1 MHAVDPSPAVHERFM
16 RRLAA
21 AGVPAISIDHEPEGN
36 TARASRVRG
45 HALAA
50 AAKSIVARVKL
61 GRRDRIYVIAVVC
74 GHRRVDLPALA
85 RCLGGADARFAD
97 SAVAQELTGCVSG
110 SVMPLAAAQDLPVV
124 ADMELLAQP
133 RIWFNSG
140 RLDHSVGLS
149 LPYWIALARPRMERI
164 ALPDPT
170 DHDAASGPLAA
181 ATASSLSGSFG
192 SA

>member
-1 MHAVDPSPAVHERFM
+1 MHADDSPLAVHERFM
-16 RRLAA
+16 RRLALS
-21 AGVPAISIDHEPEGN
+21 GVPAISLHHEPEGN
-36 TARASRVRG
+36 TVLASRVRG

-61 GRRDRIYVIAVVC
+61 GRKDRLYVIAVVC
-74 GHRRVDLPALA
+74 GHRRVDLAALA

-97 SAVAQELTGCVSG
+97 GAVAQELTGCVSG

-149 LPYWIALARPRMERI
+149 LPHWIALARPRMERI
-164 ALPDPT
+164 ALREADEA
-170 DHDAASGPLAA
+170 DAADAPLAA
-181 ATASSLSGSFG
+181 TA
-192 SA
+192 